1 MATGESTFGGNWN
14 DLIGEYASW
23 VINVPA
29 WNISSINVQDAINE
43 LDTEKVSESDTRI
56 VHTTW
61 TEIISGIKS
70 FTSAINIPIAGT
82 PTTLTNPT
90 LQSTNSV
97 DNFTQISI
105 QNKNATVNAS
115 ADIIAYPNNNAND
128 TTWFVDIGITSSVFS
143 QAAYAIT
150 TPNDAYLFWSAVS
163 GAGKLGNLIIATDS
177 TGSNNSII
185 FWVNWFTALN
195 KERMRLDGITGAL
208 SLWFSAVANGVLK
221 LFSSANA
228 FITTIQ
234 WGTLAANATLTL
246 PNATS
251 TLATTGLVETL
262 TNKTLTSPTL
272 TTPNIGVAT
281 GTSVIFTNDAITATA
296 NAATIPITHRFH
308 TVTNNS
314 AATLTITLTTSGATD
329 WQLHMIRILD
339 FSAVAQTLTF
349 VNTENSDVTIPSTSN
364 GSTTLPRTVWFQYN
378 SATSKWRCIA
388 NA

>member
-43 LDTEKVSESDTRI
+43 LDTEKVSASDSRI
-56 VHTTW
+56 VHTTG
-61 TEIISGIKS
+61 TETISGVKS
-70 FTSAINIPIAGT
+70 FTSQVNIPIIGT

-90 LQSTNSV
+90 IQSTNSV

-105 QNKNATVNAS
+105 QNKNATVNSS

-163 GAGKLGNLIIATDS
+163 GAGKLGNLVIATDS

-251 TLATTGLVETL
+251 TLATTGLSETL
-262 TNKTLTSPTL
+262 TNKTITNPVIASIKWVVVTDTDGATITFDKNAWDFHRVILWGNRTLAVSNMAAGDKIVLDLVQDGTGNRTVTWFTTIKWTGWTVPTL
-272 TTPNIGVAT
+272 TTTINKIDTFGFICTSAGNYQGYIIGQ
-281 GTSVIFTNDAITATA
+281 N
-296 NAATIPITHRFH
+296 
-308 TVTNNS
+308 
-314 AATLTITLTTSGATD
+314 L
-329 WQLHMIRILD
+329 
-339 FSAVAQTLTF
+339 
-349 VNTENSDVTIPSTSN
+349 
-364 GSTTLPRTVWFQYN
+364 
-378 SATSKWRCIA
+378 
-388 NA
+388 